1 MADTK
6 RPNDF
11 GRLLKTWRKERNM
24 TLDQVAKKVGSHKG
38 YISGV
43 ENGKVNPPALSL
55 VLKLAKVFSKD
66 EKALATLAYIDKAP
80 ALIRENFTSVRP
92 TF

>member
-1 MADTK
+1 MADGTK
-6 RPNDF
+6 SNEF

-43 ENGKVNPPALSL
+43 ENGKVNPPAIGLIR
-55 VLKLAKVFSKD
+55 KLAKVFSKD
-66 EKALATLAYIDKAP
+66 EKSLATLAYIDKAP
-80 ALIRENFTSVRP
+80 ALIRDNFESVRP

>member
-1 MADTK
+1 MSDGK
-6 RPNDF
+6 KSNEF
-11 GRLLKTWRKERNM
+11 GRLLKTWRRERGM

-43 ENGKVNPPALSL
+43 ENGKVNPPAIGLIC
-55 VLKLAKVFSKD
+55 KLAKVFNKN
-66 EKALATLAYIDKAP
+66 EKSLATLAYIDKAP
-80 ALIRENFTSVRP
+80 ELIRDSFASVRP

>member
-1 MADTK
+1 MADAK
-6 RPNDF
+6 PGEF
-11 GRLLKTWRKERNM
+11 GKLIKQWRKDKGM
-24 TLDQVAKKVGSHKG
+24 TLDQVAKKVDSHKG

-43 ENGKVNPPALSL
+43 ENGKVNPPALGL
-55 VLKLAKVFSKD
+55 ILKLAKVFGKD

-80 ALIRENFTSVRP
+80 ALIRDNFVSVRP